1 MATLLQALRAFG
13 LFHVMTELLDRSGMA
28 VLLETST
35 PFTLLA
41 PTDDCFAEL
50 ADGRLDVWIASHN
63 HEAVI
68 ALLARHML
76 PGRHPG
82 AGLRDAGWACTHH
95 GERLLVRFDGRLSI
109 AGARIL
115 QADVRCDNGLV
126 HILDRVLVSAQP
138 LSRTPERG

>member
-13 LFHVMTELLDRSGMA
+13 LFHVMTGLIERSGMA
-28 VLLETST
+28 VVLDTST

-41 PTDDCFAEL
+41 PTDECFIEL
-50 ADGRLDVWIASHN
+50 TGDRLDAWIAQHN

-82 AGLRDAGWACTHH
+82 AGLRESGWACTHH
-95 GERLLVRFDGRLSI
+95 GERLPVAFDGRLRI
-109 AGARIL
+109 AGAQIL

-126 HILDRVLVSAQP
+126 HILDRVLVSAAQGVP
-138 LSRTPERG
+138 ASP

>member
-13 LFHVMTELLDRSGMA
+13 LFHVMTELLERSGMA

-41 PTDDCFAEL
+41 PTDDCFGEL
-50 ADGRLDVWIASHN
+50 AGDRLDVWIAGHN

-82 AGLRDAGWACTHH
+82 AGLRDVGWASTHH
-95 GERLLVRFDGRLSI
+95 GERLSVGFDGRLSI
-109 AGARIL
+109 AGAHIL

-126 HILDRVLVSAQP
+126 HILDRVLVPTPP
-138 LSRTPERG
+138 LARTPER